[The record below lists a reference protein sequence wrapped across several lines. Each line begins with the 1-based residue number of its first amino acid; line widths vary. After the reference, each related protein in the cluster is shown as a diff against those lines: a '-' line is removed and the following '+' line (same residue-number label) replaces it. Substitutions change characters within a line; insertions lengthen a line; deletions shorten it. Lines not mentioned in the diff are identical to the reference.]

1 MPPQFIVA
9 GDHNILEVTK
19 RLFVATEHQFLV
31 AGDHNID
38 EVTKRL
44 FVATGHHNLLWP
56 EITTLMKSQIA
67 LGVTSFGIINCQVL
81 S

>member
-19 RLFVATEHQFLV
+19 KLF
-31 AGDHNID
+31 D

-67 LGVTSFGIINCQVL
+67 LGVTSFGIINCQV
-81 S
+81 SS